1 MVLRLMSRRHTL
13 NLRKLNKEK
22 ETTDGSTN
30 TSDTCIDCAWGGF
43 IFFAAN
49 VIWLGTK
56 EFFKVYGPKSKKPE
70 ATTATAAI
78 APATP
83 TTAPAATTPTP
94 AAP

>member
-1 MVLRLMSRRHTL
+1 MVARILVTL
-13 NLRKLNKEK
+13 GLIVL
-22 ETTDGSTN
+22 G
-30 TSDTCIDCAWGGF
+30 GGF
-43 IFFAAN
+43 VFFAAN

-70 ATTATAAI
+70 ATAAAT

-83 TTAPAATTPTP
+83 ATTTSTP

>member
-1 MVLRLMSRRHTL
+1 MVARILVTL
-13 NLRKLNKEK
+13 GLIVL
-22 ETTDGSTN
+22 G
-30 TSDTCIDCAWGGF
+30 GGF

-70 ATTATAAI
+70 ATAIPAAS

-83 TTAPAATTPTP
+83 AAASVATTSTPTVP
-94 AAP
+94 